1 MKRFL
6 PFLVT
11 LVTTSLLGC
20 GKSQQSNPPN
30 TSTPTPADAGNTAT
44 NQQDS
49 TGQALE
55 KYGHTMALAKKN
67 ALEKTDLITVDRAVQ
82 SFQADR
88 GKNPES
94 LDELIKEG
102 FLPRLPDLP
111 KGKMYSYNPQTG
123 EVKIVDAN

>member
-1 MKRFL
+1 MKRIMVSSL
-6 PFLVT
+6 AVVAIT
-11 LVTTSLLGC
+11 LFGC
-20 GKSQQSNPPN
+20 SKSDQSN
-30 TSTPTPADAGNTAT
+30 SSAPTQPSAST
-44 NQQDS
+44 NQPDS

-55 KYGHTMALAKKN
+55 KYGHTMATAKRT
-67 ALEKTDLITVDRAVQ
+67 ALTRTDLITVDRAIQ

-102 FLPRLPDLP
+102 FLPRLPDPP
-111 KGKMYSYNPQTG
+111 KGKTYSYNPQTT